1 MKLITLD
8 IHSWFNDVMLKDG
21 FEDILSQ
28 PLVDGALLI
37 MTISYGEVYQVVLD
51 IMLGQSL
58 ESVLYDVFHNILVIF
73 LYIILSC

>member
-1 MKLITLD
+1 
-8 IHSWFNDVMLKDG
+8 MLKDG

-58 ESVLYDVFHNILVIF
+58 ESVLYDVFHNISFF

>member
-1 MKLITLD
+1 MKLIALD

-28 PLVDGALLI
+28 PLVDRALLI
-37 MTISYGEVYQVVLD
+37 MTISCGEVYQVVLD

>member
-21 FEDILSQ
+21 FEDVLSQ

-37 MTISYGEVYQVVLD
+37 MTISCGEVYQVVLD

>member
-37 MTISYGEVYQVVLD
+37 MTVSYGEVYQVVLD

-58 ESVLYDVFHNILVIF
+58 ESVLYDVFHNISFF
-73 LYIILSC
+73 LFIILSC

>member
-21 FEDILSQ
+21 FEDVLSQ

-37 MTISYGEVYQVVLD
+37 MTISCGEVYQVVLD

-58 ESVLYDVFHNILVIF
+58 ESVLYDVFHNI
-73 LYIILSC
+73 YIILSC